1 VVETN
6 VEHVT
11 DGAHPYGAGF
21 RAASTTL
28 ATETAA
34 MRNIDSAASRTWKII
49 NPSSLNELG
58 VPVGYKILPQAS
70 PNFMVP
76 ENTPAG
82 DRGGFARHNLWV
94 TAYDEDEHYAGA
106 GPFTNLHPGGAGLPS
121 YVEQDRPI
129 EDTDIVVWHTF
140 GVTHVPRPEDW
151 PVMPVEYAGFTL
163 LASGFFDA
171 NPALDLPPSS
181 SACHAD

>member
-1 VVETN
+1 
-6 VEHVT
+6 
-11 DGAHPYGAGF
+11 
-21 RAASTTL
+21 
-28 ATETAA
+28 

-58 VPVGYKILPQAS
+58 VPVGYKTLPQAS
-70 PNFMVP
+70 PNLWFP

-82 DRGGFARHNLWV
+82 NRGGFARHNLWV

-129 EDTDIVVWHTF
+129 EDTGIVVWHTF
-140 GVTHVPRPEDW
+140 GHPCAPSGGL
-151 PVMPVEYAGFTL
+151 AGD
-163 LASGFFDA
+163 ASRIRRVHLTGERVFDG

-181 SACHAD
+181 SACHGD

>member
-1 VVETN
+1 
-6 VEHVT
+6 
-11 DGAHPYGAGF
+11 
-21 RAASTTL
+21 
-28 ATETAA
+28 
-34 MRNIDSAASRTWKII
+34 
-49 NPSSLNELG
+49 
-58 VPVGYKILPQAS
+58 
-70 PNFMVP
+70 MVP

-140 GVTHVPRPEDW
+140 GVTHVPSSGGLAGDASRIRRLHLTGEGFLMGIRRLICPFHRRPATVTKNMDED
-151 PVMPVEYAGFTL
+151 
-163 LASGFFDA
+163 
-171 NPALDLPPSS
+171 
-181 SACHAD
+181 